1 MGIELHAGIEPIAQE
16 WDDLADR
23 IGAVPWARPGWFGA
37 WYGSFASRGAQVVV
51 VRRGGKLIGVAP
63 MTIGRGVLR
72 SATNWH
78 TPEFRLIAEP
88 EAALELANAVLV
100 QKPHRIALQFVDSVD
115 PGTEAFRA
123 ASETAAYRIQ
133 TRTLEQSP
141 YIDTR
146 GEWDEYSRHRSAKL
160 LRELRRRRRLL
171 DSEGTFEFVVYDGSA
186 RLQELLEEGFRV
198 EAAGWKSDTGS
209 AIASQ
214 DETRRFYQEIAAWA
228 AERKW
233 LRLAFLRLDSRA
245 FAFDFAI
252 EHDGVHYLLKTGYDP
267 AYSRFAPGKLLRREM
282 IARAFDEGIRS
293 YEFLGGEEPWKLE
306 LTSSVRHRDLLLAFA
321 PTARGRLERAA
332 FAYGRPLAKR
342 VLAISRR

>member
-1 MGIELHAGIEPIAQE
+1 M
-16 WDDLADR
+16 
-23 IGAVPWARPGWFGA
+23 
-37 WYGSFASRGAQVVV
+37 
-51 VRRGGKLIGVAP
+51 
-63 MTIGRGVLR
+63 MIGRGVWR

-115 PGTEAFRA
+115 PGTKAFRA

-141 YIDTR
+141 YIDTS
-146 GEWDEYSRHRSAKL
+146 GEWDEYRQHRSAKL
-160 LRELRRRRRLL
+160 LRDLRRRRRLL
-171 DSEGTFEFVVYDGSA
+171 DCEGTFEFVVYDGTES
-186 RLQELLEEGFRV
+186 LQELLEEGFRV
-198 EAAGWKSDTGS
+198 EAAGWKSDAGS

-228 AERKW
+228 ADRKW
-233 LRLAFLRLDSRA
+233 LRLGFLRLDSQA

-252 EHDGVHYLLKTGYDP
+252 EHDDVHYLLKTGYDP

-332 FAYGRPLAKR
+332 FEYGRPLAKR